1 MSFAELAEL
10 KAGLIGSVTRLDLK
24 ADLTRFPRQ
33 IFDLADTLEILDL
46 SGNKLV
52 SLPKELPRLHQLRIL
67 FCSNNCFTHLPEV
80 LGRMPNLSLIGF
92 RGNQIREI
100 PEQSLPPSLQWLI
113 LTDNRLTRLPDAIG
127 ACQRLQKCA
136 LAGNRLASL
145 PASMAACTN
154 LELLRLSA
162 NAFAE
167 LPMWLPNLPR
177 LAWLA
182 VGGNP
187 LTGVHEHMPHTAT
200 EIPWSELQVG
210 GELGAGAS
218 GVVYRATHRD
228 TDLAVKIF
236 KGGLT
241 SDGWSRSELAA
252 AQMVGDH
259 PQVIGL
265 RGIISGHPQ
274 GAEGFTMP
282 LLSGDFQRL
291 AGPPSFSTC
300 TRDVYADDLR
310 LTRAQATE
318 IAASVGSALAHLHA
332 RGVVHGDVYA
342 HNILWNRAGD
352 ARLGDFGAASL
363 LPPGA
368 FRDAA
373 MRCDLRAFDHLVAEL
388 EQLTVA

>member
-1 MSFAELAEL
+1 MSFAALGEL
-10 KAGLIGSVTRLDLK
+10 KAGLLGSATRLDLK
-24 ADLTRFPRQ
+24 AGLTEFPRE

-46 SGNKLV
+46 SGNELTD
-52 SLPKELPRLHQLRIL
+52 LPADLPRLHRLTIL
-67 FCSNNCFTHLPEV
+67 FCSNNLFNRLPEV

-92 RGNQIREI
+92 RGNQIQDI
-100 PEQSLPPSLQWLI
+100 PEQSLPPRLQWLI
-113 LTDNRLTRLPDAIG
+113 LTDNRLTRLPDAFG
-127 ACQRLQKCA
+127 ACTHLQKCA
-136 LAGNRLASL
+136 LAGNRLSSL
-145 PASMAACTN
+145 PVTMAGCTQ

-167 LPMWLPNLPR
+167 LPMWLPQLPR

-187 LTGVHEHMPHTAT
+187 LTAAREQMPHAAAV
-200 EIPWSELQVG
+200 IPWSELHVG
-210 GELGAGAS
+210 DELGAGAS
-218 GVVYRATHRD
+218 GVVYRATHREEH
-228 TDLAVKIF
+228 LAVKIF

-252 AQMVGDH
+252 AQVVGDH

-265 RGIISGHPQ
+265 RGILAGHPQ

-300 TRDVYADDLR
+300 TRDVYAEDLR
-310 LTRAQATE
+310 LTRAQAAG

-342 HNILWNRAGD
+342 HNILWNHAGE

-373 MRCDLRAFDHLVAEL
+373 MRCDLRAFAHLVDEL
-388 EQLTVA
+388 S

>member
-1 MSFAELAEL
+1 MSVAAFVDLQSGRLTGA
-10 KAGLIGSVTRLDLK
+10 TRLDLK
-24 ADLTRFPRQ
+24 AGLTEFPRQ

-46 SGNKLV
+46 SGNKLM
-52 SLPKELPRLHQLRIL
+52 SLPADLPRLHQLRIL
-67 FCSNNCFTHLPEV
+67 FCSDNHFTHLPEV
-80 LGRMPNLSLIGF
+80 LGQMPNLSLIGF
-92 RGNQIREI
+92 RANQITEI
-100 PEQSLPPSLQWLI
+100 SEQSLPPSLQWLI
-113 LTDNRLTRLPDAIG
+113 LTDNRLTRLPNAIG
-127 ACQRLQKCA
+127 DCKRLQKCA

-145 PASMAACTN
+145 PASMAACTQ

-187 LTGVHEHMPHTAT
+187 LTDEREQTPHTAAQVR
-200 EIPWSELQVG
+200 WSELELG
-210 GELGAGAS
+210 ALLGAGAS
-218 GVVYRATHRD
+218 GVVYRATHRA
-228 TDLAVKIF
+228 TDVAVKIF

-252 AQMVGDH
+252 AQVVGDH

-265 RGIISGHPQ
+265 RGILAGHPQ

-282 LLSGDFQRL
+282 LLSGGFQRL

-310 LTRAQATE
+310 LTRAQAAS
-318 IAASVGSALAHLHA
+318 IAASVGSALAHLHT

-342 HNILWNRAGD
+342 HNILWNHAGD

-368 FRDAA
+368 FRDVA
-373 MRCDLRAFDHLVAEL
+373 MRCDLRAYEHLVAEL
-388 EQLTVA
+388 TQRTVA